1 MKHVLFISH
10 WLAIGGTET
19 FMMNVLRNINLKKYH
34 IDFLIFSNSISNYTI
49 EAETIGCTI
58 YRLPPRSKGIIYYK
72 ELKKFFKE
80 KADIYSAIHFCGG
93 NVSSIAPIYYAWKYN
108 IPIRIIHSHSTNS
121 VGPMNKIMH
130 WMNKHLLRVLGNK
143 YLACSPSAAKY
154 FFGNNDVEIIK
165 NGININL
172 YHFNPENRIKIRND
186 YQITESTHVLG
197 HIGRFDDNK
206 NQSFLVD
213 VFKLYLQTYQDA
225 LLILI
230 GTGPMEEFIKSKCE
244 ELGISDKVLFLGVRS
259 DISDLLCAMDCF
271 IMPSFFEGLPFVL
284 IEAQATGLP
293 CVASDNIGKEAKLS
307 RQFSFLSLEASLTNW
322 VSAISDFVNN
332 SKNRNDEGDCI
343 KDTGYNIKSTIEYL
357 EDLYDK

>member
-19 FMMNVLRNINLKKYH
+19 FMMNVLRNINLNKYH

-49 EAETIGCTI
+49 EAENRGCTI
-58 YRLPPRSKGIIYYK
+58 YRLPPRSKGVIYYK
-72 ELKKFFKE
+72 ELKKFFK
-80 KADIYSAIHFCGG
+80 KHADIYSAIHFCGG

-108 IPIRIIHSHSTNS
+108 IPIRIVHSHSTNS
-121 VGPMNKIMH
+121 VGTMNKIMH
-130 WMNKHLLRVLGNK
+130 WMNKPLLKVLGNK

-154 FFGNNDVEIIK
+154 FFGNINVEIIK
-165 NGININL
+165 NGINLNL
-172 YHFNPENRIKIRND
+172 YHFTPENRIKIRND
-186 YQITESTHVLG
+186 YQITESTHVIG

-206 NQSFLVD
+206 NQSFIVD
-213 VFKLYLQTYQDA
+213 IFKLYQQTYQDA

-230 GTGPMEEFIKSKCE
+230 GTGPLEDCIKNKCE

-271 IMPSFFEGLPFVL
+271 IMPSFFEGIPFVL

-293 CVASDNIGKEAKLS
+293 CVVSDNIGKEAKLS
-307 RQFSFLSLEASLTNW
+307 RLFSFLSLEAPLIHW
-322 VSAISDFVNN
+322 VSTINDFVIDF
-332 SKNRNDEGDCI
+332 KNRKKEGECI
-343 KDTGYNIKSTIEYL
+343 KETGYNIKSTIEYL